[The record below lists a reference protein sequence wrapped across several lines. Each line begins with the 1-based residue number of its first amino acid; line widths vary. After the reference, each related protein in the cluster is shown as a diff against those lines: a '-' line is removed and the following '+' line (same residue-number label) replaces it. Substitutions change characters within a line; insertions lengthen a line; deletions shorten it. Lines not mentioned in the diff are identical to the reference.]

1 MVLPR
6 DIVSTGWPKVK
17 AQARMCGIEYDDWQ
31 DGLGRCMLGKKA
43 DGLYAAGIGG
53 VVISICR
60 QVGKTFTI
68 GTMIVMLCILSE
80 YPLKVLW
87 TAHRSRTSDET
98 FKFMCS
104 LVRKPAIARYVDG
117 EPRRANGQQEIAFT
131 NGSRVLFGA
140 RENGFGRGFDNVDVE
155 VFDEA
160 QILGERALDDM
171 IPATNAAR
179 NPLIIYMGTPPKPSD
194 PSEVFSG
201 RRRDALHGDS
211 DDTLYVEFSADR
223 DADPGDRAQW
233 RKANLSYPART
244 SESAILRMRKNLG
257 EDSFRREGLGIWD
270 ETNTLSVIDPEL
282 WRNGEV
288 TERAD
293 GGVTSFGLDMP
304 PDRSALAIGAC
315 MRYAD
320 GSAHVEL
327 AEYRDTHRDGVAW
340 AADWIKTNVSACI
353 GWPAKAVRSLADLT
367 VFDGWTYPNGEDV
380 YGLDELTEPPDE
392 LKRVRPVWAP
402 TREISD
408 GARADAYVKISQVNQ
423 SYATSEVGLR
433 RLGLDGDEIRSLRS
447 QQSRDRGW
455 GALDMILR
463 SANAGDDQ
471 GSQPAEDEPTGGGA
485 TREA

>member
-1 MVLPR
+1 
-6 DIVSTGWPKVK
+6 
-17 AQARMCGIEYDDWQ
+17 MCGIEYDDWQ
-31 DGLGRCMLGKKA
+31 DGLGRCMLGKTA

-131 NGSRVLFGA
+131 NGSRILFGA

-194 PSEVFSG
+194 PSEVFSN
-201 RRRDALHGDS
+201 RRHDALYGES

-223 DADPGDRAQW
+223 DADPEDRSQW
-233 RKANLSYPART
+233 RKANPSYPSRT

-257 EDSFRREGLGIWD
+257 EDSFRREGLGVWD
-270 ETNTLSVIDPEL
+270 ETNTVSVIDPEL
-282 WRNGEV
+282 WKNGEV
-288 TERAD
+288 TERQD
-293 GGVTSFGLDMP
+293 GGVVSFGLDMP

-315 MRYAD
+315 MKYAD

-340 AADWIKTNVSACI
+340 AADWIKARWSRTACVAI
-353 GWPAKAVRSLADLT
+353 DAQSPAMVLLPELKARRVPVKVVTANEMGQACGRMLDLIQAGMLRHLPDADQPQLAKAVANVTTRPIGRSGAFGWNKTGNDIDISPLVAVT
-367 VFDGWTYPNGEDV
+367 VAVQGAWT
-380 YGLDELTEPPDE
+380 T
-392 LKRVRPVWAP
+392 RRRP
-402 TREISD
+402 
-408 GARADAYVKISQVNQ
+408 G
-423 SYATSEVGLR
+423 R
-433 RLGLDGDEIRSLRS
+433 RQKVMR
-447 QQSRDRGW
+447 
-455 GALDMILR
+455 
-463 SANAGDDQ
+463 
-471 GSQPAEDEPTGGGA
+471 
-485 TREA
+485 

>member
-1 MVLPR
+1 MTGSTRRLSDVARHVVLPKG
-6 DIVSTGWPKVK
+6 IVSTGWPRVK

-31 DGLGRCMLGKKA
+31 DGLGRCMLGKTA

-131 NGSRVLFGA
+131 NGSRILFGA

-194 PSEVFSG
+194 PSEVFSN
-201 RRRDALHGDS
+201 RRHDALYGES

-223 DADPGDRAQW
+223 DADPEDRSQW
-233 RKANLSYPART
+233 RKANPSYPSRT

-257 EDSFRREGLGIWD
+257 EDSFRREGLGVWD
-270 ETNTLSVIDPEL
+270 ETNTVSVIDPEL
-282 WRNGEV
+282 WKNGEV
-288 TERAD
+288 TERQD
-293 GGVTSFGLDMP
+293 GGVVSFGLDMP

-315 MRYAD
+315 MKYAD

-340 AADWIKTNVSACI
+340 AADWIKARWSRTACVAI
-353 GWPAKAVRSLADLT
+353 DAQSPAMVLLPELKARRVPVKVVTANEMGQACGRMLDLIQAGMLRHLPDADQPQLAKAVANVTTRPIGRSGAFGWNKTGNDIDISPLVAVT
-367 VFDGWTYPNGEDV
+367 VAVQGAWT
-380 YGLDELTEPPDE
+380 T
-392 LKRVRPVWAP
+392 RRRP
-402 TREISD
+402 
-408 GARADAYVKISQVNQ
+408 G
-423 SYATSEVGLR
+423 R
-433 RLGLDGDEIRSLRS
+433 RQKVMR
-447 QQSRDRGW
+447 
-455 GALDMILR
+455 
-463 SANAGDDQ
+463 
-471 GSQPAEDEPTGGGA
+471 
-485 TREA
+485 

>member
-1 MVLPR
+1 MLPKG
-6 DIVSTGWPKVK
+6 IVSTGWPRVK

-31 DGLGRCMLGKKA
+31 DGLGRCMLGKTA

-131 NGSRVLFGA
+131 NGSRILFGA

-194 PSEVFSG
+194 PSEVFSN
-201 RRRDALHGDS
+201 RRHDALYGES

-223 DADPGDRAQW
+223 DADPEDRSQW
-233 RKANLSYPART
+233 RKANPSYPSRT

-257 EDSFRREGLGIWD
+257 EDSFRREGLGVWD
-270 ETNTLSVIDPEL
+270 ETNTVSVIDPEL
-282 WRNGEV
+282 WKNGEV
-288 TERAD
+288 TERQD
-293 GGVTSFGLDMP
+293 GGVVSFGLDMP

-315 MRYAD
+315 MKYAD

-340 AADWIKTNVSACI
+340 AADWIKARWSRTACVAI
-353 GWPAKAVRSLADLT
+353 DAQSPAMVLLPELKARRVPVKVVTANEMGQACGRMLDLIQAGMLRHLPDADQPQLAKAVANVTTRPIGRSGAFGWNKTGNDIDISPLVAVT
-367 VFDGWTYPNGEDV
+367 VAVQGAWT
-380 YGLDELTEPPDE
+380 T
-392 LKRVRPVWAP
+392 RRRP
-402 TREISD
+402 
-408 GARADAYVKISQVNQ
+408 G
-423 SYATSEVGLR
+423 R
-433 RLGLDGDEIRSLRS
+433 RQKVMR
-447 QQSRDRGW
+447 
-455 GALDMILR
+455 
-463 SANAGDDQ
+463 
-471 GSQPAEDEPTGGGA
+471 
-485 TREA
+485 

>member
-1 MVLPR
+1 MTGSTRRLSDVARHVVLPKG
-6 DIVSTGWPKVK
+6 IVSTGWPRVK
-17 AQARMCGIEYDDWQ
+17 AQARLCGIEYDDWQ

-131 NGSRVLFGA
+131 NGSRILFGA

-194 PSEVFSG
+194 PSEVFTG

-223 DADPGDRAQW
+223 DADPEDRSQW
-233 RKANLSYPART
+233 RKANPSYPART

-270 ETNTLSVIDPEL
+270 ETNTVSVIDPEL
-282 WRNGEV
+282 WKNGEV
-288 TERAD
+288 AERMD
-293 GGVTSFGLDMP
+293 GGVVSFGLDMP

-315 MRYAD
+315 MKYAD

-327 AEYRDTHRDGVAW
+327 TEYRDTHRDGVAW
-340 AADWIKTNVSACI
+340 AADWIKARWSCTACVAI
-353 GWPAKAVRSLADLT
+353 DAQSPAMVLLPELKARRVPVKVVTANEMGQACGRMLDLIQAGMLRHLPDTDQPQLAKAAANVTTRPIGRIGAFGWNKTFNVIGISPLVSVT
-367 VFDGWTYPNGEDV
+367 VATLGVWT
-380 YGLDELTEPPDE
+380 
-392 LKRVRPVWAP
+392 
-402 TREISD
+402 TRRKP
-408 GARADAYVKISQVNQ
+408 G
-423 SYATSEVGLR
+423 R
-433 RLGLDGDEIRSLRS
+433 RQKVMR
-447 QQSRDRGW
+447 
-455 GALDMILR
+455 
-463 SANAGDDQ
+463 
-471 GSQPAEDEPTGGGA
+471 
-485 TREA
+485 

>member
-1 MVLPR
+1 MTGSTRRLSDVARHVVLPR
-6 DIVSTGWPKVK
+6 GIVSTGWPKVK

-31 DGLGRCMLGKKA
+31 DGLGRCMLGKKT

-68 GTMIVMLCILSE
+68 GTMIVMLCILSD

-104 LVRKPAIARYVDG
+104 LARKPAIARYVDG

-223 DADPGDRAQW
+223 DANPEDRGQW
-233 RKANLSYPART
+233 RKANPSYPART

-282 WRNGEV
+282 WKQGEV
-288 TERAD
+288 AERMD

-304 PDRSALAIGAC
+304 PDRSALAVGAC
-315 MRYAD
+315 MKYAD

-340 AADWIKTNVSACI
+340 AADWIKARWSRTACVAI
-353 GWPAKAVRSLADLT
+353 DAQSPAMVLLPELKARHVPVKVVTANEMGQACGRMLDLIQAGMLRHLPDADQPQLAKAVANVTTRPIGRSGAFGWNKTGNDIDISPLVAVT
-367 VFDGWTYPNGEDV
+367 VAAQGAWT
-380 YGLDELTEPPDE
+380 
-392 LKRVRPVWAP
+392 
-402 TREISD
+402 TRRKP
-408 GARADAYVKISQVNQ
+408 G
-423 SYATSEVGLR
+423 R
-433 RLGLDGDEIRSLRS
+433 RQKVMR
-447 QQSRDRGW
+447 
-455 GALDMILR
+455 
-463 SANAGDDQ
+463 
-471 GSQPAEDEPTGGGA
+471 
-485 TREA
+485 